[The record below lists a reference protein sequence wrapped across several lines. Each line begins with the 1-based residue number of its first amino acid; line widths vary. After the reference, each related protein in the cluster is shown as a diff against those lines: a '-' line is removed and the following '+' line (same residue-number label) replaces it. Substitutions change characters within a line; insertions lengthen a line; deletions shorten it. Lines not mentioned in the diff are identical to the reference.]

1 MQTNKKLNRLF
12 RRSIPACLA
21 SLLVLFSIKSM
32 AQVYPYTGT
41 TYDSVRTTPL
51 KPMITGLVLRS
62 QHGNNVRNNF
72 DPPQAGIDASILQ
85 VEWRLIQPTQ
95 NGPLNFAFIDT
106 AISKVK
112 TWNLTH
118 SDNPY
123 SIVLRVF
130 AGVYAPEWAKTLDS
144 FVKIPAKF
152 RINPANPN
160 APPTA
165 LEYLGPFWRQD
176 YIDAWNNLQLQLAA
190 RYDTAAEIRYVSVAT
205 QMIHHTETMRRMQDT
220 NPDILRGMS
229 NRGWTTTRD
238 SVCLWEQ
245 LFSAAKYW
253 KRTRIDMTFNKY
265 WRLANIVNDSLQG
278 AYDDPFAGTYIA
290 FAAKLLGPRLV
301 MGNHS
306 LDYTDIQ
313 GLTYTQP
320 TTIDYYLYS
329 QKLATSG
336 IPFYFQTDVIGSII
350 NGDQVGPYL
359 PQLIGYAAKLG
370 AQYVELP
377 PNWDVPTANFSYTAD
392 SFAVQRRMLKA
403 NLPR

>member
-1 MQTNKKLNRLF
+1 
-12 RRSIPACLA
+12 
-21 SLLVLFSIKSM
+21 
-32 AQVYPYTGT
+32 
-41 TYDSVRTTPL
+41 
-51 KPMITGLVLRS
+51 MITGLVLRS
-62 QHGNNVRNNF
+62 QHGNTVRNNF
-72 DPPQAGIDASILQ
+72 DPPEEGIDASVLQ

-106 AISKVK
+106 AVSKVK
-112 TWNLTH
+112 AWNLTH
-118 SDNPY
+118 PGS
-123 SIVLRVF
+123 SFGIILRVF

-160 APPTA
+160 APPTS

-176 YIDAWNNLQLQLAA
+176 YIDAWNYLQQQLAA

-220 NPDILRGMS
+220 NPNILLGMS
-229 NRGWTTTRD
+229 DRGWTVDRD
-238 SVCLWEQ
+238 SICLREQ
-245 LFSAAKYW
+245 LISAAKHW
-253 KRTRIDMTFNKY
+253 KHTRIDMTFNKY
-265 WRLANIVNDSLQG
+265 WRLTNIVNDSLQG
-278 AYDDPFAGTYIA
+278 YYDDPFGGTYIA

-320 TTIDYYLYS
+320 ISIDYYLYN
-329 QKLATSG
+329 QKQATNG

-377 PNWDVPTANFSYTAD
+377 PNWDVPTANFSYNAD